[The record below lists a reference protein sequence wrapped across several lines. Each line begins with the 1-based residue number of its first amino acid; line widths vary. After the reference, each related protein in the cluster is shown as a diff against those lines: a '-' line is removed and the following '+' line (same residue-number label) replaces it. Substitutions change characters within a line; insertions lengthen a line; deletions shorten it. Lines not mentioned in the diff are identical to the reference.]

1 MVNPGAIRVAHIVKS
16 VKSHMQLYSK
26 ATFRDLQSRYLRKI
40 SFYNTLFGYIEQ
52 LKELN
57 WYQYSFLKIVI
68 FVISYGKQNNDDFM
82 WF

>member
-16 VKSHMQLYSK
+16 VKTHMQLYSK

-57 WYQYSFLKIVI
+57 WYQYSQNSNICHFID
-68 FVISYGKQNNDDFM
+68 GKQNNDDFM

>member
-1 MVNPGAIRVAHIVKS
+1 MVNPSAIRVAHIVKS
-16 VKSHMQLYSK
+16 VKSHMHLYSK

-57 WYQYSFLKIVI
+57 WYQYS
-68 FVISYGKQNNDDFM
+68 QNSNICHFI
-82 WF
+82 W

>member
-1 MVNPGAIRVAHIVKS
+1 MLRTVHIVKC
-16 VKSHMQLYSK
+16 VKSHMH

-40 SFYNTLFGYIEQ
+40 SFDNTLFGYIEQ

-57 WYQYSFLKIVI
+57 WFQYSFVKIVI

>member
-1 MVNPGAIRVAHIVKS
+1 MVNPDAIRVAHIVKS
-16 VKSHMQLYSK
+16 IKSHMQLYSK

-57 WYQYSFLKIVI
+57 
-68 FVISYGKQNNDDFM
+68 
-82 WF
+82 

>member
-1 MVNPGAIRVAHIVKS
+1 MH
-16 VKSHMQLYSK
+16 

-40 SFYNTLFGYIEQ
+40 SFDNTLFGYIEQ

-57 WYQYSFLKIVI
+57 WFQYSFVKIVI